1 MRHAQLSN
9 WRVTASGGGGGLG
22 NGPGIGDHR
31 DISEEDIILWDRV
44 RDKSVPQKPCPGS
57 FRLPG
62 VQPGCNHRQEAGP
75 VKATSLA
82 QIGDKEQ
89 DESEGEGG
97 GLLTMD
103 SQGHISIDQP
113 EISSECLPPGLVKDV
128 P

>member
-1 MRHAQLSN
+1 M
-9 WRVTASGGGGGLG
+9 T
-22 NGPGIGDHR
+22 R
-31 DISEEDIILWDRV
+31 DISEEDIIPWDWV

-62 VQPGCNHRQEAGP
+62 THPGCNHKQEAGP
-75 VKATSLA
+75 VEATSLA

-89 DESEGEGG
+89 NGSEGYGG

-103 SQGHISIDQP
+103 SQGHISIAQP